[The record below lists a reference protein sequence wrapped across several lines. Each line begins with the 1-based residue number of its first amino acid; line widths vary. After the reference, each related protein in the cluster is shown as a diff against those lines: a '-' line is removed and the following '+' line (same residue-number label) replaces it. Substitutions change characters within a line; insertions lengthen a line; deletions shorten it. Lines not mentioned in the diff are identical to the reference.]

1 MRGHPGLKVVRNEQ
15 VPIAAEGYR
24 HLDRVLELPDITRPV
39 QRLQELLRLGSD
51 SLSRTALGS
60 LTRLNGGFGQRY
72 GEMGFA
78 NARRPEQKDIRCFAD
93 ESQRAQHL
101 PLVGLMV
108 EKRNRTDRMS
118 SRTADAPVATG
129 S

>member
-60 LTRLNGGFGQRY
+60 LTPTEWRVRPALRRDGFCQRPATRAKGHSMLRGRIAACAASPAGRLDVGK
-72 GEMGFA
+72 A
-78 NARRPEQKDIRCFAD
+78 NW
-93 ESQRAQHL
+93 
-101 PLVGLMV
+101 
-108 EKRNRTDRMS
+108 NYW
-118 SRTADAPVATG
+118 
-129 S
+129 